1 MSEAKSQRAY
11 RLLLSIAHEHGDHSP
26 SIRIAAGLIVDAA
39 GRCLLVRKRG
49 TTTFMQ
55 AGGKIE
61 PHESAAQALAR
72 EIGEELG
79 LRLEPGLPEYLGAF
93 TAMTANETG
102 HMVDAECFYIRADLL
117 GANLDVSPAA
127 EIEEIA
133 WVAAHEALCDVSLPL
148 APLTRDHLLPI
159 ARQRS
164 QSRTAAD

>member
-1 MSEAKSQRAY
+1 MP
-11 RLLLSIAHEHGDHSP
+11 SP

-61 PHESAAQALAR
+61 PHESTAQALAR
-72 EIGEELG
+72 EIEEELG
-79 LRLEPGLPEYLGAF
+79 LRLPPGWPEYLGAF
-93 TAMTANETG
+93 SAPAANETG
-102 HMVDAECFYIRADLL
+102 RMVDAECFYISADWL
-117 GANLDVSPAA
+117 GADRGVTPAA

-133 WVAAHEALCDVSLPL
+133 WVVPHDVSLPL

-159 ARQRS
+159 ARRRLAQRRS
-164 QSRTAAD
+164 SD